1 MHIAQQEIQQIQ
13 SLCKENKVKSL
24 FAFGSVTRVDFNE
37 DSDVNLV
44 VDFEENVPF
53 KYADLYFNLKSK
65 LEIILKRQVDLLEER
80 AIKNRFFRQHLEKTK
95 VNIF

>member
-1 MHIAQQEIQQIQ
+1 MHIAQPEIQQIQ

-44 VDFEENVPF
+44 VDFE
-53 KYADLYFNLKSK
+53 KM
-65 LEIILKRQVDLLEER
+65 ILLNTL
-80 AIKNRFFRQHLEKTK
+80 IS
-95 VNIF
+95 ISI